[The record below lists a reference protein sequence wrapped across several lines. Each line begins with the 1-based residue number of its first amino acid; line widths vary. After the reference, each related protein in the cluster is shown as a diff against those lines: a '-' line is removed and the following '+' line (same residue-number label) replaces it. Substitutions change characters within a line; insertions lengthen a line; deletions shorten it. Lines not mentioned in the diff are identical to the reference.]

1 MATRRSWAKTAAAI
15 GAVVLTTGALAF
27 WAARVAHGTRPGAN
41 HFPNVTL
48 ITQEGTRV
56 RFYDD
61 LIKGKIVAI
70 NFIYAHCEFSCPLET
85 ARLAQVRQLL
95 DARMGKDIFFYSIS
109 IDPSHD
115 TPAVLKEYARKFHAG
130 VGWTFLTGKKEDI
143 DLLASRLGLSED
155 DSITDAPGKDL
166 DGHTPHL
173 LVGNEATGQWV
184 RDAATDNPRFL
195 ARLIADFVGSGGST
209 TLPGRGGTGAAFDI
223 KSPGQYLFA
232 KECAACH
239 TIGHGDKI
247 GPDLAGVAGRRDPEW
262 LARYIE
268 EPDKVLASGDPIATG
283 LQARY
288 KVAMPNLRVGDRDL
302 AALMDFLG
310 AGAGEAHAP
319 VGGGGS
325 AAGNGDFALAADPGA
340 VAVIAGA
347 EAKFTVTFKSV
358 GGFAGWVQTQTLGV
372 EGAQGAVGS
381 WSSPSVKVSS
391 AGATKATFTILT
403 LLDTPPGEYPIVFQG
418 VNGSVA
424 HRTAAV
430 TLRVTGPP
438 KNAITAVLHPDA
450 PIAGAARY
458 TIGGNATAGGW
469 VKDVSTFP
477 DGSVHSVSSKANG
490 VGAYTIGPFV
500 LRQRGTYHDVLIDT
514 ETGGRTELV
523 YQGSARN

>member
-1 MATRRSWAKTAAAI
+1 MAHLRSWAKIAAAV
-15 GAVVLTTGALAF
+15 GAVALTTGTLAF
-27 WAARVAHGTRPGAN
+27 WAVRVAHGARLGTS

-48 ITQEGTRV
+48 TTQDGKRV

-70 NFIYAHCEFSCPLET
+70 NFIYSHCEFACPLET

-109 IDPSHD
+109 IDPTHD

-130 VGWTFLTGKKEDI
+130 AGWTFLTGKKEDI
-143 DLLASRLGLSED
+143 DLLANRLGLSED
-155 DSITDAPGKDL
+155 DSITDAPGADL

-195 ARLIADFVGSGGST
+195 ARLIGDFVEGRGSN
-209 TLPGRGGTGAAFDI
+209 TLPGKGGTGQAFDI
-223 KSPGQYLFA
+223 RSPGQYLFA

-247 GPDLAGVAGRRDPEW
+247 GPDLAGVAARRDPDW

-268 EPDKVLASGDPIATG
+268 EPDKVLASGDPIARG

-288 KVAMPNLRVGDRDL
+288 KVTMPNLRVGDRDL
-302 AALMDFLG
+302 VALLEFLG
-310 AGAGEAHAP
+310 AGAGEPQAS
-319 VGGGGS
+319 VGAGS
-325 AAGNGDFALAADPGA
+325 STAREGDFVLAADPGEA
-340 VAVIAGA
+340 MVIAGA
-347 EAKFTVTFKSV
+347 EAKFTVTFRSV
-358 GGFAGWVQTQTLGV
+358 GGFAGWIQTQTLGV

-381 WSSPSVKVSS
+381 WSSPSVRVSS
-391 AGATKATFTILT
+391 GGATRATFTILT
-403 LLDTPPGEYPIVFQG
+403 LLDTPPGEYPILFQG
-418 VNGSVA
+418 RNGSVI
-424 HRTAAV
+424 HRTAPV

-438 KNAITAVLHPDA
+438 KNAITAVLHPGS
-450 PIAGAARY
+450 PIAGATRY
-458 TIGGNATAGGW
+458 TIAGDATAGGW
-469 VKDVSTFP
+469 VKDVSTYP
-477 DGSVHSVSSKANG
+477 DGSVHSVSAKANG
-490 VGAYTIGPFV
+490 VGSYTIGPFV
-500 LRQRGTYHDVLIDT
+500 PRQRGIYHDVLIDT

-523 YQGSARN
+523 YQGAVPN